1 MHPNTPG
8 PGPLSLLF
16 TTCLPVLKDLF
27 KPRGQ
32 TNTQVRSDHPAQR
45 PLFLPTRAEYDPP
58 VAAPRRVKT
67 RSSRNSRNTT
77 TSRMRTAK
85 RFPTCA
91 SYNSGSTATA
101 SARSSGDGRWSASDL
116 SEQPLAELFATI
128 HTTLSHVPYAICG
141 LGALV
146 DHGFAARRP
155 KQISILCPSFAKD
168 NVRAWLAARGYDT
181 YGDSVAIPIGER
193 GEDGRRQVRRVR
205 IKYLD
210 KGFDRLERVKSSF
223 SDAWILGLASQLD
236 HVAAGFVDH
245 YRRLQQKKRDRDDIN
260 TTNTN
265 TNTKEIDNEERA
277 LQSMAGDIFFC
288 LDKAARTR
296 HTLNPE
302 LLSTF
307 LSEAFWTSFTSRHD
321 NARTEMARA
330 GIDVAAVLAKHR
342 DEKALREH
350 EEMLKMFGGGDA
362 GVVAEQPGPFE
373 GMRTLGDGGNTKSV
387 YSIASSSGYDKML
400 PPPPPL
406 PPTVPD
412 VPAPLRRLQRLRR
425 PQGAE
430 GGGGGG
436 GKRASK
442 RKPVIP
448 ERTCSQCRTHLVA
461 SASPKNQSH

>member
-1 MHPNTPG
+1 M
-8 PGPLSLLF
+8 
-16 TTCLPVLKDLF
+16 
-27 KPRGQ
+27 
-32 TNTQVRSDHPAQR
+32 
-45 PLFLPTRAEYDPP
+45 
-58 VAAPRRVKT
+58 
-67 RSSRNSRNTT
+67 
-77 TSRMRTAK
+77 
-85 RFPTCA
+85 
-91 SYNSGSTATA
+91 
-101 SARSSGDGRWSASDL
+101 
-116 SEQPLAELFATI
+116 
-128 HTTLSHVPYAICG
+128 
-141 LGALV
+141 
-146 DHGFAARRP
+146 
-155 KQISILCPSFAKD
+155 
-168 NVRAWLAARGYDT
+168 RAWLAARGYDT

-448 ERTCSQCRTHLVA
+448 ERTVSLPKGPSSKDSRRRDNDEKGSDVNSAHNAERTSLHPLPLRINPTKSA
-461 SASPKNQSH
+461 SAAVTPARPSRFTEDMTSESDVRLTTLLNSMLEDDKWT